1 VTEQAG
7 FVWPRWLKGSAIIAA
22 LVGGGGWGLSAL
34 VLEDDPEPCK
44 PGIMVGRTG
53 LLSCPHPDHYETG
66 RHPYAPVPSI
76 ECECANMK

>member
-7 FVWPRWLKGSAIIAA
+7 FKWPTWAKVGAVLVA
-22 LVGGGGWGLSAL
+22 LAGGGGYAGAL